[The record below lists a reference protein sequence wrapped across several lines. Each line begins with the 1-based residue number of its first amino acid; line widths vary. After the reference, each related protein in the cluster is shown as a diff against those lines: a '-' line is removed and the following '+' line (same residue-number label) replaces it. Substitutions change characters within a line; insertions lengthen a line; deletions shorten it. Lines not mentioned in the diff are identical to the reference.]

1 MRRLA
6 DGYWLIAGLEKRP
19 GVIALTLDVF
29 EWFSIIGTI
38 AFAVSGAIVAMEE
51 HYDMLGVFV
60 LGLVTAFGGG
70 IVRNLLIGV
79 PVTTLWSQGLLL
91 KTAVFSIIV
100 VFVLPAA
107 WIYHWKRSEAFFD
120 AIGLA
125 AFAIQGALYAAEAKL
140 PVSAIMVAAMMTGIG
155 GGMIRDIMAGRKPLV
170 LRDEIYAVW
179 ALLAGLAVGVG
190 RLQMTWALLALFAAT
205 VTLRMLSVH
214 YKWRLPRRKLHAF
227 GGQAESAVEEGKGL

>member
-1 MRRLA
+1 M
-6 DGYWLIAGLEKRP
+6 
-19 GVIALTLDVF
+19 TLDVF

-100 VFVLPAA
+100 VFVLPVA

-179 ALLAGLAVGVG
+179 ALLAGLAVGAAH
-190 RLQMTWALLALFAAT
+190 LQMTWSLLALFAAT
-205 VTLRMLSVH
+205 VTMRMLSVQ

-227 GGQAESAVEEGKGL
+227 GGQAGAPVEDRKGM